1 MTHKLEQWIKDA
13 EAFEIATSY
22 NTSTT
27 FRYEFRDRYDDFYI
41 TLLNSFYDVL
51 CEVEDGDYAVLADK
65 LHKLAE
71 GMIIYSEQASAGYF
85 EGVNLDFNHLYVATI
100 YFLTG
105 YEAVSTYL
113 LRGYGVDRFA
123 NSSSAQIVYYIVS
136 GGAVRI
142 DNINENVRDIAMC
155 LRDYILNGANESL
168 ASVIY
173 NVKQKNERFSYCD
186 LDDFFDTNVLYHVL
200 LKFSKHNLWNILKTY
215 EPNVDWRKYVE
226 HSKKNRIL
234 SFLPSQED
242 AIQKG
247 LLSFE
252 KSFSL
257 KMPTS
262 AGKTYITELVIFQEL
277 QKNSRAK
284 ILYLAPLRSL
294 SRELKEH
301 FSKVSR
307 NLGFNM
313 RAIYGGSSYTLDQ
326 SLIDD
331 ADLLISTPETFMS
344 MEEML
349 EDQLQRF
356 SLVICDEGQLLDS
369 MSRGI
374 PYELLLSRLK
384 KYEGIRFLF
393 LSAIIPNISEVNT
406 WLGGND
412 NQVADKQ
419 YRPCPI
425 KFATLNVKKRNT
437 ILTVKAEDY
446 ITDKFTIPQFLTKE
460 EIGNNTFGNLNDSAA
475 LAAVKSSIS
484 GPVLLFTARKHGSHG
499 CEEIGKKVMK
509 VIDSATLP
517 SLRDMINDPTKLN
530 VLEEYVAY
538 QLGDNHSLCQF
549 VERGFAY
556 HHGSLPQNIRE
567 LIEEYYNKNF
577 LPLLICTTT
586 LAEGVNLPVHTIVL
600 TTLSRYD
607 FRKNRGVTLD
617 ATEIKNIIGRA
628 GRAGRQKYGVVILP
642 NARPNTEAYK
652 NLVKA
657 LRNEGLRNIRGT
669 LYDVVQ
675 YIEREDWTDEQIKQ
689 VLDLLSFNDAIDT
702 MIAKSTDV
710 EDIDA
715 LNIESVIENCL
726 AYHVGSQDIRNKLAK
741 VFEIRM
747 SVLKNKVQSVDF
759 KRYHK
764 SGMGVSRFEYAKN
777 VFTEER
783 LREFL
788 NLNIASD
795 EWLSFI
801 ISFILNM
808 PDTIIAQIKTT
819 RDTES
824 RNITKDEL
832 KILISQW
839 INGFQYYEISKS
851 LNVSVDTI
859 LDLVLYL
866 QGVFHLAASG
876 LIRYVESLNDE
887 IPTEFSIWL
896 DMLKYGV
903 NIQDKLQLIK
913 CGVSDRIAVNAIVNA
928 GLIDNY
934 DTTSAKSLRASLQ
947 NDPTFL
953 TMVDRLDVPML
964 CKENVRKQI
973 GM

>member
-22 NTSTT
+22 NTCTT

-41 TLLNSFYDVL
+41 TLLNSFYDIL
-51 CEVEDGDYAVLADK
+51 CEVRNGDYTIYADK
-65 LHKLAE
+65 LCKLAE
-71 GMIIYSEQASAGYF
+71 GMIIYSEQVSASYF
-85 EGVNLDFNHLYVATI
+85 KGVHQDNNHLYVATI

-113 LRGYGVDRFA
+113 LKGYTVDRFVT
-123 NSSSAQIVYYIVS
+123 SPSAQIIFYLIS

-142 DNINENVRDIAMC
+142 DSIHEKVRDLANS
-155 LRDYILNGANESL
+155 LRDYILTGKKECL
-168 ASVIY
+168 LTVIDY
-173 NVKQKNERFSYCD
+173 VKQKNEAFLYSD
-186 LDDFFDTNVLYHVL
+186 VDDFFDSTILYHVL
-200 LKFSKHNLWNILKTY
+200 LKYSKHNLWDILNTY
-215 EPNVDWRKYVE
+215 EPEIDWHKYIE

-262 AGKTYITELVIFQEL
+262 AGKTYISELVIFQEL
-277 QKNSRAK
+277 QKNATAK

-301 FSKVSR
+301 FAKVSR

-344 MEEML
+344 MEDML
-349 EDQLQRF
+349 DDQLQRF

-369 MSRGI
+369 MKRGI

-384 KYEGIRFLF
+384 KHEGIRFLF

-406 WLGGND
+406 WLGGSE

-425 KFATLNVKKRNT
+425 KFATLKVKKRNT
-437 ILTVKAEDY
+437 VLTIKANDY
-446 ITDKFTIPQFLTKE
+446 RTDKFAITQFLTKD
-460 EIGNNTFGNLNDSAA
+460 EIGNNIYGNLNDNAA
-475 LAAVKSSIS
+475 LAAVKSSIA
-484 GPVLLFTARKHGSHG
+484 GPVLLFTARKHGTHG
-499 CEEIGKKVMK
+499 CEEIGGKVK
-509 VIDSATLP
+509 NVIDSTTLP
-517 SLRDMINDPTKLN
+517 SLRGMSHDSVQLDKLK
-530 VLEEYVAY
+530 EYVAY
-538 QLGDNHSLCQF
+538 QLGDSHSLCQF
-549 VERGFAY
+549 IERGFAY

-567 LIEEYYNKNF
+567 FIEEYYTNRT

-607 FRKNRGVTLD
+607 FRKNRVVTLD

-642 NARPNTEAYK
+642 NANPNTEAYK
-652 NLVKA
+652 NLIKA

-675 YIEREDWTDEQIKQ
+675 YIEREDWTDEQIKL
-689 VLDLLSFNDAIDT
+689 VLDRLSFNDAIDT
-702 MIAKSTDV
+702 MIAKSTDID
-710 EDIDA
+710 DIDA

-747 SVLKNKVQSVDF
+747 SVLKDKVKSVDF

-764 SGMGVSRFEYAKN
+764 TGMGVSRFEYAKN
-777 VFTEER
+777 IFTDDK

-788 NLNIASD
+788 TLDIESE

-801 ISFILNM
+801 ISFILDM
-808 PDTIIAQIKTT
+808 PDMDIAQIKTSYE
-819 RDTES
+819 TES
-824 RNITKDEL
+824 RNITKEEL
-832 KILISQW
+832 KSLISLW
-839 INGFQYYEISKS
+839 INGCQYYEISNALKI
-851 LNVSVDTI
+851 SVDMV

-866 QGVFHLAASG
+866 QGTFHLAASG
-876 LIRYVESLNDE
+876 MIRYVDSLNEDL
-887 IPTEFSIWL
+887 SSNYLMWL

-903 NIQDKLQLIK
+903 NNKEKLLLIK
-913 CGVSDRIAVNAIVNA
+913 CGVSDRIAVNSIVNF
-928 GLIDNY
+928 GFLDNC
-934 DTTSAKSLRASLQ
+934 DTATTKSLRASLT

-953 TMVDRLDVPML
+953 EMVDKLEIPML
-964 CKENVRKQI
+964 CKENVRKQL
-973 GM
+973 GL

>member
-13 EAFEIATSY
+13 EAFEIATSF

-51 CEVEDGDYAVLADK
+51 CEVKDGDYTVYADK

-71 GMIIYSEQASAGYF
+71 GMIIYSEQTSAGYF
-85 EGVNLDFNHLYVATI
+85 EGVNLDYNHLYVATI

-105 YEAVSTYL
+105 YETVSTYL
-113 LRGYGVDRFA
+113 LRGYDVDRFA
-123 NSSSAQIVYYIVS
+123 NSSSAQIIYYIVS
-136 GGAVRI
+136 GGAARI
-142 DNINENVRDIAMC
+142 DSINESFRDIAKC
-155 LRDYILNGANESL
+155 LRDYILKGTGESL
-168 ASVIY
+168 KSVIDY
-173 NVKQKNERFSYCD
+173 VEQKNETFSYRD
-186 LDDFFDTNVLYHVL
+186 LDDFFDTNILYHVL
-200 LKFSKHNLWNILKTY
+200 LKYSKHNLWNFLNTY
-215 EPNVDWRKYVE
+215 EPKVDWHKYIE

-277 QKNSRAK
+277 QKNAAAK

-301 FSKVSR
+301 FSKVSH

-331 ADLLISTPETFMS
+331 AELLISTPETFMS

-349 EDQLQRF
+349 DDQLQRF
-356 SLVICDEGQLLDS
+356 SLIICDEGQLLDS

-384 KYEGIRFLF
+384 KHEGIRFLF

-406 WLGGND
+406 WLGGLE

-425 KFATLNVKKRNT
+425 KFATLKVKKRDT

-446 ITDKFTIPQFLTKE
+446 KTDKFLIPQFLTKE
-460 EIGNNTFGNLNDSAA
+460 EIGDNQYGNLNDSAA

-484 GPVLLFTARKHGSHG
+484 GPVLLFTARKHGKHG
-499 CEEIGKKVMK
+499 CEEIGQKVMK

-517 SLRDMINDPTKLN
+517 SLRGMACDLNKLDMLK
-530 VLEEYVAY
+530 EYVAY

-549 VERGFAY
+549 IERGFAY

-567 LIEEYYNKNF
+567 LIEEYYNNKI

-652 NLVKA
+652 NLIKA

-689 VLDLLSFNDAIDT
+689 VLNLLSFNDAIDT

-710 EDIDA
+710 DDIDA
-715 LNIESVIENCL
+715 LNIESIIENCL

-741 VFEIRM
+741 VFEIRL
-747 SVLKNKVQSVDF
+747 SVLKDKVQSVDF

-764 SGMGVSRFEYAKN
+764 SGMGVSRFEYAKI
-777 VFTEER
+777 VLTEEKIN
-783 LREFL
+783 EFL
-788 NLNIASD
+788 TFNIESD
-795 EWLSFI
+795 EWLSYI
-801 ISFILNM
+801 VSFILDM
-808 PDTIIAQIKTT
+808 PDTDIAQIKTLNE
-819 RDTES
+819 TES

-839 INGFQYYEISKS
+839 INGYQYYEISNS
-851 LNVSVDTI
+851 LNVSVDMV

-866 QGVFHLAASG
+866 QGVFHLAASA
-876 LIRYVESLNDE
+876 LIRYVESLNDD
-887 IPTEFSIWL
+887 IPTEFSVWL

-903 NIQDKLQLIK
+903 NTQEKLLLIK
-913 CGVSDRIAVNAIVNA
+913 CGMTDRIAVNSIVNFA
-928 GLIDNY
+928 LIENC
-934 DTTSAKSLRASLQ
+934 DTTTSKSLRASLQ
-947 NDPTFL
+947 NDPTFMTVIDQL
-953 TMVDRLDVPML
+953 EIPKL
-964 CKENVRKQI
+964 CKENVKKQL
-973 GM
+973 GL